1 MMSPFGFGPQRSD
14 LVPSLLVSTADTNVH
29 VPMSCSLSD
38 FCWAKASPGNEASP
52 NAVIAQRMLRR
63 FIVFL
68 RGPDSGARAN
78 LRAHAKRMLLGRE
91 DEGLLIEGPANDISA
106 AAGKRG
112 RGTTLLIVVSTCE

>member
-68 RGPDSGARAN
+68 RGPDSGGRAH
-78 LRAHAKRMLLGRE
+78 LRAHALGRK
-91 DEGLLIEGPANDISA
+91 DEGPLIEDARQRHKCRRWEKG
-106 AAGKRG
+106 
-112 RGTTLLIVVSTCE
+112 